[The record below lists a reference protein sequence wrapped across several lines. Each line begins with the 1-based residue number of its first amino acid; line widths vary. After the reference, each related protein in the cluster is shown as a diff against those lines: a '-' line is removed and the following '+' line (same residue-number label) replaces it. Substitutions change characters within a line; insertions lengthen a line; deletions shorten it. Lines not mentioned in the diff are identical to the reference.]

1 MSSELESI
9 IAELDEADAAL
20 TSRVE
25 QLFGKVGL
33 TDFSDEHAKLMDVH
47 NRLKAL
53 LAVPELPKEGVP
65 ESPKEEAPV
74 PGPEAA

>member
-25 QLFGKVGL
+25 QFIIV
-33 TDFSDEHAKLMDVH
+33 
-47 NRLKAL
+47 
-53 LAVPELPKEGVP
+53 
-65 ESPKEEAPV
+65 
-74 PGPEAA
+74 